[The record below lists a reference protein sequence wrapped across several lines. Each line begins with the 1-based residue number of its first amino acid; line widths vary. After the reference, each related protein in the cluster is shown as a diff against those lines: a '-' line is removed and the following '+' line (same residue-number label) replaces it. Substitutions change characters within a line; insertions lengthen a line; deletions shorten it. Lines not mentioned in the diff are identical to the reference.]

1 MNRSLIKTIPLE
13 LYLYMFINENIDY
26 MMREVLVFVLDL
38 LTFFMGSLSLVFF
51 LNIYILTA
59 ECRHLIG

>member
-38 LTFFMGSLSLVFF
+38 LTFLWVLY
-51 LNIYILTA
+51 L
-59 ECRHLIG
+59 

>member
-13 LYLYMFINENIDY
+13 LNLYMFINEYIDY

-38 LTFFMGSLSLVFF
+38 LTFFYGFF
-51 LNIYILTA
+51 ILIYILTA